1 MQFEVTKEFLEL
13 IEQAIEAKDDSF
25 LKENLS
31 ELHVV
36 DVNVILMEMDS
47 EQSKYILDLLDTET
61 SAEIVAELDS
71 DIRQKFLKTF
81 TSLEIAELL
90 PHLDTDDAAD
100 LLNEQKLKTRE
111 EILSLVED
119 AQVVEHLHELLRYEE
134 DCAGGMMAKEL
145 VKADVNWTV
154 GQCIEEIKRQAEN
167 VDKLY
172 SIYVVNDKEKLLGR
186 VSIKKILLAPNN
198 TKISELYEEDIIAV
212 DVFMEDHEV
221 AQVMSKYDLDAVPVI
236 NLQRKLVGRITIDD
250 IVDVITEQAET
261 ERNMMAGIS
270 EHVEHSDSVWNLTR
284 ARLPW
289 LLIGVLGGL
298 LSAMLLG
305 VFEGPLSEVTAV
317 AFFIPLITA
326 TGGNVGIQ
334 SSSIVVQSLANKSAF
349 DENISK
355 QLLKS
360 FIVSLL
366 NGVCIFALVVIFV
379 YAYKQDYNLA
389 LVVGVAIFTV
399 VIISS
404 MMGTIT
410 PIILEKFD
418 VNPAIASGPFITTA
432 NDIIGI
438 AIYFS
443 IVKLFIIPYV

>member
-1 MQFEVTKEFLEL
+1 
-13 IEQAIEAKDDSF
+13 
-25 LKENLS
+25 
-31 ELHVV
+31 
-36 DVNVILMEMDS
+36 
-47 EQSKYILDLLDTET
+47 
-61 SAEIVAELDS
+61 
-71 DIRQKFLKTF
+71 
-81 TSLEIAELL
+81 
-90 PHLDTDDAAD
+90 
-100 LLNEQKLKTRE
+100 
-111 EILSLVED
+111 
-119 AQVVEHLHELLRYEE
+119 
-134 DCAGGMMAKEL
+134 MMAKEL
-145 VKADVNWTV
+145 VKADLDWTV

-172 SIYVVNDKEKLLGR
+172 SIYVVNDKDKLLGR
-186 VSIKKILLAPNN
+186 VSIKKILLAPNS
-198 TKISELYEEDIIAV
+198 TKIASIYEEDLIAV
-212 DVFMEDHEV
+212 DVFMADENV
-221 AQVMSKYDLDAVPVI
+221 AQIMSKYDLDAVPVV
-236 NLQRKLVGRITIDD
+236 NLQHKLVGRITIDD

-261 ERNMMAGIS
+261 ERNLMAGIS
-270 EHVEHSDSVWNLTR
+270 ENVEHSDSVWNLTR

-305 VFEGPLSEVTAV
+305 VFEGALSELTAV

-355 QLLKS
+355 QLFKS

-366 NGVCIFALVVIFV
+366 NGLAIFTLVILFV
-379 YAYKQDYNLA
+379 YAYKGDFNLA
-389 LVVGVAIFTV
+389 LVVGIAIFTV

-410 PIILEKFD
+410 PLVLEHFN

-443 IVKLFIIPYV
+443 IVKALII